1 MPASCSE
8 FTYPLTFFSRWIL
21 GALYP
26 QEPYKAKGHIL
37 VDCFKHACLTKNAV
51 KINTNF
57 IDYTKTFVIY
67 LFILI

>member
-8 FTYPLTFFSRWIL
+8 FTYPLTLFSRWTL

-26 QEPYKAKGHIL
+26 QGTLQKKTKKGHIL
-37 VDCFKHACLTKNAV
+37 VGCFKHACLTKNVV

-57 IDYTKTFVIY
+57 IDYTKTFKVI
-67 LFILI
+67 